1 MFWNFSHSFATPPH
15 YPSLAA
21 LHLIGSHRCFA
32 PTERFYDGN
41 HFQIE
46 RGMKIANGFSKALG
60 KKKKEFRQFL
70 ERKGKTHKEEGNEIL
85 GAKGGARPLANGLF
99 WQPQTPCPE
108 LPLSPH
114 LVPEAPSSRQ
124 PVHS

>member
-1 MFWNFSHSFATPPH
+1 MFWNFFPSFATPPH

-21 LHLIGSHRCFA
+21 LLLIGSHRCFA

-60 KKKKEFRQFL
+60 KKNKKSSGSFWK
-70 ERKGKTHKEEGNEIL
+70 ERGKHTRKKVMKLSGPREGL
-85 GAKGGARPLANGLF
+85 GP
-99 WQPQTPCPE
+99 
-108 LPLSPH
+108 
-114 LVPEAPSSRQ
+114 
-124 PVHS
+124 